1 MNYLSDT
8 LLKKFLAIVVL
19 LLLISTL
26 LVAQTKDTTTA
37 STTPAATTAPP
48 ANPLSITGLV
58 DVNYNYN
65 FNNPLSRMNTYRNFD
80 VQENSFNI
88 NEARLTFQKN
98 AAPVGFRV
106 DLAYGQTMDLV
117 NSDASLGGSNG
128 QLSLKNVEQAYLTA
142 VVPIGS
148 GLTINAGKMVT
159 HMGSEVIETLGNINY
174 SRSFLF
180 TFAIP
185 YDHNGI
191 SAAYTWSPQFSTNL
205 YVYNGWNDVIT
216 VNSGKTLGAEITWTP
231 DSVFNFTENFIGG
244 AEEPNSYAKRY
255 VFDSIFN
262 LQATDALFVTLDA
275 DYGQESDTPVGF
287 AIWKG
292 AALTGKYTLTDVS
305 AIAARGEYYYDQN
318 GFTTGTLQ
326 SLKEITATYEYKFGG
341 SLVTR
346 LEYRY
351 DWSGVGSF
359 EDSNGNFT
367 KNNQNTLLIG
377 SVYSF

>member
-1 MNYLSDT
+1 MNYLPNT
-8 LLKKFLAIVVL
+8 LVKKIITIIL
-19 LLLISTL
+19 LLLLSSTL
-26 LVAQTKDTTTA
+26 LIAQTKDTTT
-37 STTPAATTAPP
+37 AATTAPP

-65 FNNPLSRMNTYRNFD
+65 FNNPLSRMNGYRNFD

-117 NSDASLGGSNG
+117 NSDANLGSPNPGAE
-128 QLSLKNVEQAYLTA
+128 LSLKNVEQAYLTA
-142 VVPIGS
+142 VIPIGS
-148 GLTINAGKMVT
+148 GLTVNAGKMST

-185 YDHNGI
+185 YFHNGI
-191 SAAYTWSPQFSTNL
+191 CAEYTFSPQFSSTL

-216 VNSGKTLGAEITWTP
+216 VNSGKTIGAEIMWTP
-231 DSVFNFTENFIGG
+231 DSIFNFTENFIGG
-244 AEEPNSYAKRY
+244 AEEANSYAKRY

-275 DYGQESDTPVGF
+275 DYGQESDTPVGL

-318 GFTTGTLQ
+318 GWTTGTLQ
-326 SLKEITATYEYKFGG
+326 ALKEITLTYEYKFGG

-346 LEYRY
+346 LEYRR
-351 DWSGVGSF
+351 DWSDESTF
-359 EDSNGNFT
+359 EDNAGNLT
-367 KNNQNTLLIG
+367 KNNQNTILIG